1 MAITTD
7 GRLVLLDAATGEEL
21 RELDVAGSPSATSS
35 EGPPPNYLDSVA
47 LAPDGR
53 IAYYDDCCEPV
64 SGNLYAILT
73 GGGTR
78 ADAGYYYA
86 PAVSPDGSTLAV
98 LDVAVGIALLDA
110 ATYERVGEIPDPG
123 YEGSLRAPAWSPDG
137 SQVAWERLSEGGD
150 QIAVADAVDGAT
162 AHEVPQP
169 EGPGW
174 QLPAWRADGLLVV
187 AAQCCGGFSEPAAT
201 EPGEAAVI
209 DPADGEVVAT
219 FPHPGFV
226 VDQDLDPS
234 GTWLLVTYDDG
245 ALVAIGPDG
254 EPRTIGSGFRAASW

>member
-1 MAITTD
+1 M
-7 GRLVLLDAATGEEL
+7 
-21 RELDVAGSPSATSS
+21 
-35 EGPPPNYLDSVA
+35 
-47 LAPDGR
+47 
-53 IAYYDDCCEPV
+53 
-64 SGNLYAILT
+64 
-73 GGGTR
+73 
-78 ADAGYYYA
+78 
-86 PAVSPDGSTLAV
+86 
-98 LDVAVGIALLDA
+98 GIALLDA
-110 ATYERVGEIPDPG
+110 ATYERVGAIADPG

-201 EPGEAAVI
+201 EPGEAAVV

-245 ALVAIGPDG
+245 SRWSRSTPTASSARSARASAPRAGSAEPPQGP
-254 EPRTIGSGFRAASW
+254 AASAITRSAMPNAFTAAGTPA